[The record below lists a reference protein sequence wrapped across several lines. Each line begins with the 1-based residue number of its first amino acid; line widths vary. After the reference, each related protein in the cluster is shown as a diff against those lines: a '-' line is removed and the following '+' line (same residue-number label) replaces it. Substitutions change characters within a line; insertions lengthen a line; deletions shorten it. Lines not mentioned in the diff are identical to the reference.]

1 MVLVRM
7 NELQYQ
13 SHVINGGITMKNN
26 KLLTRWARDLY
37 AKREYGI
44 LAYDTL
50 PFSLQWRFE
59 TDFELF
65 DMYRNIAKRVIQLK
79 RGENNDIA

>member
-1 MVLVRM
+1 
-7 NELQYQ
+7 
-13 SHVINGGITMKNN
+13 MKDNR
-26 KLLTRWARDLY
+26 LITRWARDLY

-59 TDFELF
+59 TDLEMF
-65 DMYRNIAKRVIQLK
+65 DKYRRLAKIVLIVL
-79 RGENNDIA
+79 GAN